1 MGGGSSKPK
10 NYNVTVNVYDLASN
24 DLNGALSSIIGGG
37 LHHSGIQINNIE
49 YAFGGGSGNST
60 GVWKQQPQRIPS
72 NSSNVSANGKV
83 PPTFSR
89 SHELGQVTMTKHQM
103 QELFQTLSTEYPCSR
118 YDLISCNC
126 NHFTADACR
135 RLGLHAPDYL
145 NKVAN
150 TGEKIMNFGLGMLSA
165 FGSMLEEQ
173 NTHGRNGN
181 GSVGGSNSNAGGP
194 EFQIVE
200 GH

>member
-1 MGGGSSKPK
+1 MGGGTSKPK
-10 NYNVTVNVYDLASN
+10 KYNVTVNVYDLASN
-24 DLNGALSSIIGGG
+24 DLNGALSSIVGGG
-37 LHHSGIQINNIE
+37 LHHSGIQINNTE

-72 NSSNVSANGKV
+72 NNVSANGNV
-83 PPTFSR
+83 PSCSR
-89 SHELGQVTMTKHQM
+89 SHDLGQVTMTKRQM

-135 RLGLHAPDYL
+135 RLGLQAPDYL

-173 NTHGRNGN
+173 NKQGRNGN

>member
-1 MGGGSSKPK
+1 
-10 NYNVTVNVYDLASN
+10 
-24 DLNGALSSIIGGG
+24 
-37 LHHSGIQINNIE
+37 
-49 YAFGGGSGNST
+49 
-60 GVWKQQPQRIPS
+60 
-72 NSSNVSANGKV
+72 
-83 PPTFSR
+83 
-89 SHELGQVTMTKHQM
+89 M

-135 RLGLHAPDYL
+135 RLGLQAPDYL

-173 NTHGRNGN
+173 NKQGRNGN

-200 GH
+200 GHWSKELCGTRCTYVCTGSYVYTWYMFVHIHVVLPVETYPPCIHVHTYMYVCVLHMTWTCTVWVWVLE